1 MTVTHEWR
9 GAFDNVEL
17 NELHAEAFER
27 PVLDETEWTG
37 RSSPP
42 AQLGVGRRSGREPPD
57 RLLQANSVASVRAKP
72 DRFGDPGEVRAGD
85 GIRHG
90 AGAERAAV
98 RRLRLG
104 RTEVGG

>member
-42 AQLGVGRRSGREPPD
+42 A
-57 RLLQANSVASVRAKP
+57 
-72 DRFGDPGEVRAGD
+72 
-85 GIRHG
+85 
-90 AGAERAAV
+90 
-98 RRLRLG
+98 RLG
-104 RTEVGG
+104 WVVARDGNRLIGFAGQFGRQRSRQARPIW

>member
-42 AQLGVGRRSGREPPD
+42 A
-57 RLLQANSVASVRAKP
+57 
-72 DRFGDPGEVRAGD
+72 
-85 GIRHG
+85 
-90 AGAERAAV
+90 
-98 RRLRLG
+98 RLG
-104 RTEVGG
+104 WVVARGGNRLIGFCRPIRSPAFAPSPTDLVIPVRSAPATVSVTAPARKGPLCGG